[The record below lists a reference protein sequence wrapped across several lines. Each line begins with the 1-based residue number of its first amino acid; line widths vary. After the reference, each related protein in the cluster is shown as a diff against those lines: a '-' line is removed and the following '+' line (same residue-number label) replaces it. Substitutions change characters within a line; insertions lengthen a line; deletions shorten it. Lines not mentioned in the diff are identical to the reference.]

1 MNDIKKNSVLLLTIL
16 LTICSNG
23 YGQSLQKITSL
34 DSLFLK
40 AQQSKAFNGNV
51 LISQNGKV
59 IYEKAFGQADA
70 SGIIPLNKKYRF
82 HIGSIAKEFNAV
94 GIMML
99 KEQGKLKLDDS
110 ISKFLPEFPSWAN
123 KIKIIHLLQYTSG
136 LPQIKWNEVNQDS
149 DNMAEL
155 KKTVS
160 LDFEP
165 GTKYDYNNNNVFL
178 QRRIIEK
185 ITGMSFDSFVIKKIL
200 QPAGIKNGLVDPDE
214 KVKLFA
220 KSFNNKGKQDLIKYN
235 ISGWA
240 ALNLEDFYKW
250 SEAINSFKLIN
261 AASTQELCNPFS
273 TGNQTGLGAGS
284 VQQGKVLSH
293 IHDGAAFNY
302 QALLLS
308 NPDFTIILMSN
319 NKQNN
324 LEAISDAVKAIL
336 EGRSYQQIEAPVK
349 S

>member
-1 MNDIKKNSVLLLTIL
+1 MDRNLKNSILLFTIL
-16 LTICSNG
+16 L
-23 YGQSLQKITSL
+23 ITFSHCYSQTSHKEANL

-40 AQQSKAFNGNV
+40 AQHSKAFNGNV
-51 LISQNGKV
+51 LISQNGKI

-70 SGIIPLNKKYRF
+70 SGTLALNKKYRF

-99 KEQGKLKLDDS
+99 KEQGKLKLDDPVS
-110 ISKFLPEFPSWAN
+110 RFLPELPSWAS

-136 LPQIKWNEVNQDS
+136 LPQIKWSEVNQDS
-149 DNMAEL
+149 DNMTEL
-155 KKTVS
+155 KKTES

-185 ITGMSFDSFVIKKIL
+185 ITQLPFNVFVVKKLLRPI
-200 QPAGIKNGLVDPDE
+200 GIKDGLVDPDE
-214 KVKLFA
+214 KEKQFA
-220 KSFNNKGKQDLIKYN
+220 KSFNNKGKQDVIKYN
-235 ISGWA
+235 ISGWT

-250 SEAINSFKLIN
+250 SEAVNSFKLITKE
-261 AASTQELCNPFS
+261 STAEIFIPFS
-273 TGNQTGLGAGS
+273 EGNQTGLGEGS
-284 VQQGKVLSH
+284 VENGKVFSH

-302 QALLLS
+302 QALLIS

-324 LEAISDAVKAIL
+324 LKAISDSIKSIL
-336 EGRSYQQIEAPVK
+336 EDKPYNEIKVPVRN
-349 S
+349 

>member
-1 MNDIKKNSVLLLTIL
+1 
-16 LTICSNG
+16 
-23 YGQSLQKITSL
+23 
-34 DSLFLK
+34 
-40 AQQSKAFNGNV
+40 
-51 LISQNGKV
+51 
-59 IYEKAFGQADA
+59 
-70 SGIIPLNKKYRF
+70 
-82 HIGSIAKEFNAV
+82 
-94 GIMML
+94 
-99 KEQGKLKLDDS
+99 
-110 ISKFLPEFPSWAN
+110 
-123 KIKIIHLLQYTSG
+123 
-136 LPQIKWNEVNQDS
+136 
-149 DNMAEL
+149 
-155 KKTVS
+155 
-160 LDFEP
+160 
-165 GTKYDYNNNNVFL
+165 
-178 QRRIIEK
+178 
-185 ITGMSFDSFVIKKIL
+185 MSFDSFVIKKIL

-235 ISGWA
+235 ISGWT

-273 TGNQTGLGAGS
+273 TGNQTGLGEGS

>member
-1 MNDIKKNSVLLLTIL
+1 MNKIKKSSLLLFTIL
-16 LTICSNG
+16 VLSFSKAYPQSSQKESN
-23 YGQSLQKITSL
+23 L
-34 DSLFLK
+34 DSLFQK
-40 AQQSKAFNGNV
+40 AQHSKAFNGNV
-51 LISQNGKV
+51 LIAQNGKI

-70 SGIIPLNKKYRF
+70 SGVLPLNKKYRF

-99 KEQGKLKLDDS
+99 KEQGKLKLEDPVS
-110 ISKFLPEFPSWAN
+110 RFLPDLPSWAN

-136 LPQIKWNEVNQDS
+136 LPQIKWSEVNQDS
-149 DNMAEL
+149 DNMTEL
-155 KKTVS
+155 KKTES

-185 ITGMSFDSFVIKKIL
+185 ITQLPFNVFVQKKLL
-200 QPAGIKNGLVDPDE
+200 QPIGIKNGLVDPDE
-214 KVKLFA
+214 KEKLFA

-235 ISGWA
+235 ISGWT
-240 ALNLEDFYKW
+240 ALNSADFYKW
-250 SEAINSFKLIN
+250 SQAINSFKLITPE
-261 AASTQELCNPFS
+261 STTTLFTPFS
-273 TGNQTGLGAGS
+273 EGNQTGLGEGS
-284 VQQGKVLSH
+284 VQQGKVLNH

-302 QALLLS
+302 QALLIS

-324 LEAISDAVKAIL
+324 LEAISDSVKSIL
-336 EGRSYQQIEAPVK
+336 EGKPYNEIKVPVRN
-349 S
+349 